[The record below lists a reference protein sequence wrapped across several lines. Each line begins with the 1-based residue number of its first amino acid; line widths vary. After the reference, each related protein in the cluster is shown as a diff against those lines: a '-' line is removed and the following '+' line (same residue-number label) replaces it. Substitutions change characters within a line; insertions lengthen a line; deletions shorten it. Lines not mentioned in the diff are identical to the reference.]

1 MTMDDVKAMTCD
13 FITPAV
19 AASVLKMD
27 TGRLVAYAKAGQLP
41 FPVQISGNRVKIS
54 RIGFLKQYGYADPE
68 EEKPE
73 DKQMKRLLEEVHL
86 MNIGVT
92 AMNTVLMAIADN
104 LMPGFAEEMV
114 NRIRSKGGTA
124 Q

>member
-54 RIGFLKQYGYADPE
+54 RIGFLKCYGYAEPE
-68 EEKPE
+68 EEKPKDPQLE
-73 DKQMKRLLEEVHL
+73 QLLKEVHQ
-86 MNIGVT
+86 MAVGMV
-92 AMNTVLMAIADN
+92 AMNAMMMAVADH
-104 LMPGFAEEMV
+104 MIPGFAAGMEEM
-114 NRIRSKGGTA
+114 IKAKGGLA

>member
-73 DKQMKRLLEEVHL
+73 DKQMKQLLTEVHMMNMGLKSLNTL
-86 MNIGVT
+86 M
-92 AMNTVLMAIADN
+92 IAVVDQ
-104 LMPGFAEEMV
+104 LSPGFAEGLLERAKSREGM
-114 NRIRSKGGTA
+114 